1 MEGVTFYCCNLAE
14 EIVVSPVAQR
24 PKAELNWRSVESSII
39 ISINCD
45 LEEFATILIEKS

>member
-14 EIVVSPVAQR
+14 EVVVSPLAQR
-24 PKAELNWRSVESSII
+24 LKAALNWRSVESSII

-45 LEEFATILIEKS
+45 REEFATILIEKS